1 MARTSRTPPPEPS
14 HRRAQ
19 RDVHPVLRRAATP
32 PAVLELLAQA
42 QFALDEAAALNDP
55 NDRYAA
61 AHFAALRTAAA
72 VLAAPGRPE
81 PPRPHRALRTRPAR
95 RPIRSAWESLP
106 EAAPELAEWSAY
118 FAAGARRR
126 QLAEAGVPGAADEPQ
141 ARELLRAAGA
151 FLRSVER
158 MLVDQPALPGPRTA
172 GGEGAA

>member
-32 PAVLELLAQA
+32 PAALELLAQA
-42 QFALDEAAALNDP
+42 QFALDEAAALSDP

-72 VLAAPGRPE
+72 VLAAPE
-81 PPRPHRALRTRPAR
+81 PPRPHRTPRTRAAR
-95 RPIRSAWESLP
+95 RPIRSAWESLS
-106 EAAPELAEWSAY
+106 EAAPELVEWSAY

-126 QLAEAGVPGAADEPQ
+126 QLAEAGVPGAADEAQ
-141 ARELLRAAGA
+141 ARELLRAAGV